1 MSKSLRLKL
10 ILIMLLLILLL
21 MSVVGVFLIRG
32 VQNFYTDSFY
42 DQMRTVFSDEN
53 MASALRESA
62 DEPDAVKRLESI
74 VEAYS
79 GLLGIDA
86 GSRNYYILDGTTGK
100 CLATSA
106 FDDGGSLDMTPNILT
121 ALAGSEGSEGSPN
134 SRYMDVAVP
143 VSGDDGSYII
153 YIRDNKHTV
162 QTLNSELLKIIL
174 EALAIGIVVS
184 AALSIIL
191 SRTMLQPIR
200 SMTKAAEKMA
210 GGDFSAKIDVQSDD
224 EIGILSD
231 TFNDMAG
238 RLEQNLEDLRMSEQ
252 MRREFVANVSHEL
265 RTPITSIKSYAET
278 LAENDDIP
286 PEMRKDFLRV
296 IQNESTRMTK
306 IVQDLLELSRFDSGH
321 TKFEFER
328 FNLEQSVRDVCAALA
343 PSAKE
348 HGHTINLELEWQLPE
363 IIGDS
368 SRIEQV
374 LMNLISNAIKYTPD
388 GGTIDVSSGHSGDEV
403 WVKVQDSG
411 VGIPKEDLDRVFD
424 RFYRVDKA
432 RSRES
437 GGTGLGL
444 SIAQEIVS
452 RHGGR
457 IELES
462 EPGKGTTATVILKIE
477 GPENG

>member
-1 MSKSLRLKL
+1 MSKSLRLKF

-62 DEPDAVKRLESI
+62 GGPDAVKRMESV

-100 CLATSA
+100 TLATSA
-106 FDDGGSLDMTPNILT
+106 LDGGGSIDMTPNILT
-121 ALAGSEGSEGSPN
+121 ALSGREGSDGSPN
-134 SRYMDVAVP
+134 GRYMDVAVP

-162 QTLNSELLKIIL
+162 QTLNNELIKIIL

-191 SRTMLQPIR
+191 SRTMLQPIQ
-200 SMTKAAEKMA
+200 SMTRAAEKMA

-238 RLEQNLEDLRMSEQ
+238 RLEQNLEDLKMSEQ

-286 PEMRKDFLRV
+286 PEMRADFLRV

-306 IVQDLLELSRFDSGH
+306 IVQDLLELSRFDSGK

-348 HGHTINLELEWQLPE
+348 HNHTINLELEWLLPE
-363 IIGDS
+363 IVGDS

-403 WVKVQDSG
+403 WVRIQDSG

-462 EPGKGTTATVILKIE
+462 EPGKGTTATVVLKIE

>member
-10 ILIMLLLILLL
+10 ILIMILLILLL

-32 VQNFYTDSFY
+32 VQNFYTDGFY
-42 DQMRTVFSDEN
+42 DQMRTVFSDES
-53 MASALRESA
+53 MVSAMREA
-62 DEPDAVKRLESI
+62 VREDDAVGRLKDI

-79 GLLGIDA
+79 GILGIDA
-86 GSRNYYILDGTTGK
+86 GTRNYYILDGKTGK
-100 CLATSA
+100 RLASSA
-106 FDDGGSLDMTPNILT
+106 LDDDGNLDITPNILT
-121 ALAGSEGSEGSPN
+121 ALNGKEGSEGS
-134 SRYMDVAVP
+134 SSGRYMDVAMP
-143 VSGDDGSYII
+143 ISGGDASYIV
-153 YIRDNKHTV
+153 YIRDNKHAV
-162 QTLNSELLKIIL
+162 QTLNSELIKIIL

-184 AALSIIL
+184 AGLSIIL
-191 SRTMLQPIR
+191 SRTMLAPIQ

-210 GGDFSAKIDVQSDD
+210 GGDFSTKIEVESDD

-238 RLEQNLEDLRMSEQ
+238 RLEQNLEELKKSEQ

-286 PEMRKDFLRV
+286 PEMRESFLRV
-296 IQNESTRMTK
+296 IMNESTRMTK
-306 IVQDLLELSRFDSGH
+306 IVQDLLELSRFDSGR
-321 TKFEFER
+321 TQFEFER
-328 FNLEQSVRDVCAALA
+328 FSLEQSLRDVCAAIA
-343 PSAKE
+343 PSARE
-348 HGHTINLELEWQLPE
+348 HGHTVNLELEWKLPE
-363 IIGDS
+363 IVGDS

-374 LMNLISNAIKYTPD
+374 LINLMSNAVKYTPD
-388 GGTIDVSSGHSGDEV
+388 GGVIDVSGGHSGDEV
-403 WVKVQDSG
+403 WIKIQDSG
-411 VGIPKEDLDRVFD
+411 VGISKEDLERVFD

-444 SIAQEIVS
+444 SIAQEIIT

-462 EPGKGTTATVILKIE
+462 EPGKGTTATVVLKIE